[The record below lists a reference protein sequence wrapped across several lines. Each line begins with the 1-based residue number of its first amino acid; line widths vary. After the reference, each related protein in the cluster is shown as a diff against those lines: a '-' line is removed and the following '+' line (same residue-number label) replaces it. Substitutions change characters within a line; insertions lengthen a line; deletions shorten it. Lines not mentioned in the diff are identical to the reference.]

1 MALFFLQESKQKNKC
16 KIIVNNFLNK
26 IEERKE
32 GHIVF
37 LELPIKTC
45 DKIKD
50 KKIKRIV
57 KKIEMYNIKTM
68 LLSERLYRIE
78 GLKIGLQAKN
88 IKILEGKYLFKLL
101 IKDSISYICKK
112 NKTNIEKMK
121 ISILTNEPSDINK
134 KIIIDLAERVKT
146 INIVTNYIEEFKEVE
161 EYLFNEKG
169 IIVKISNNYKTAMQ
183 KTDIII
189 NIDFTE
195 ETINKYLI
203 PNKCII
209 INIKDNIKI
218 KSKKFSGIN
227 INNYNIIVPKKYQI
241 KEYKDSQVYESYI
254 INKEYKEAMKQIIE
268 DKIQIQ
274 NLVGEK
280 GIISNKEF
288 GTIGGK
294 H

>member
-57 KKIEMYNIKTM
+57 KKLEMYNIKTV

-78 GLKIGLQAKN
+78 ELKSGLQAKN

-101 IKDSISYICKK
+101 IKDSISYICKR

-161 EYLFNEKG
+161 EYLYNEKG

-195 ETINKYLI
+195 ETIDKYLI

-288 GTIGGK
+288 GTIGGI